1 MKAEALNKLSRSI
14 HKVGFKFKKHSPEI
28 LTGAGIVCV
37 VASTVMACK
46 ATTKL
51 STILDETNEQTD
63 QIHGYV
69 EKNGYSEKYSEKDEK
84 KDLAIVYTKS
94 AMNVA
99 KLYGPSVLV
108 GVLGVT
114 SILAGNNILR
124 KRNVALTAA
133 YTAVDNGFKKYR
145 ERVVERFGE
154 AVDRELKNNARKEE
168 IEVVETDENGE
179 TNTVKK
185 TAYVVNPSDI
195 SEYARFFEEYTVDDK
210 GNRIKNTYW
219 TSNNEYNLMFLKK
232 AESFANDKLRIN
244 GYLFL
249 NEVYEMLGIPKTK
262 AGQVVGWVYDEKNP
276 VGDNYVDFG
285 LYKDNLSYSDFVNGY
300 DPAILLDFNVDGNIW
315 KLMDDNG
322 SFRSKR

>member
-168 IEVVETDENGE
+168 VEVIETDENGE
-179 TNTVKK
+179 EKVVNKA
-185 TAYVVNPSDI
+185 AYVVSPSDI
-195 SEYARFFEEYTVDDK
+195 SEYARFFEEYNVDDK
-210 GNRIKNTYW
+210 GNKIKNTCW
-219 TSNNEYNLMFLKK
+219 VSDNEYNLFFLKK
-232 AESFANDKLRIN
+232 AESFANDKLRTD

-249 NEVYEMLGIPKTK
+249 NDVYEMLGIPKTK
-262 AGQVVGWVYDEKNP
+262 AGHVVGWVYNEQNP

-315 KLMDDNG
+315 KLMDDNCN
-322 SFRSKR
+322 FLSKR

>member
-28 LTGAGIVCV
+28 LTGAGVVCV

-154 AVDRELKNNARKEE
+154 SVDRELKNNARKEE

>member
-1 MKAEALNKLSRSI
+1 MKVEALSKLSRSI

-51 STILDETNEQTD
+51 STILDETKEQTD

-69 EKNGYSEKYSEKDEK
+69 EKNGYSEKYSENDEK

-94 AMNVA
+94 GVNIA

-108 GVLGVT
+108 GVLGIT

-168 IEVVETDENGE
+168 VEVVETDENGE
-179 TNTVKK
+179 EKVVKK
-185 TAYVVNPSDI
+185 EAYVVSPSDI

-210 GNRIKNTYW
+210 GNKIKNTYW
-219 TSNNEYNLMFLKK
+219 TSNNEYNLMYIKK

-315 KLMDDNG
+315 KLMDENG
-322 SFRSKR
+322 RFRSKR

>member
-1 MKAEALNKLSRSI
+1 
-14 HKVGFKFKKHSPEI
+14 
-28 LTGAGIVCV
+28 
-37 VASTVMACK
+37 
-46 ATTKL
+46 
-51 STILDETNEQTD
+51 
-63 QIHGYV
+63 
-69 EKNGYSEKYSEKDEK
+69 
-84 KDLAIVYTKS
+84 
-94 AMNVA
+94 MNIA

-108 GVLGVT
+108 GVLGIT

-133 YTAVDNGFKKYR
+133 YTAVDSSFKKYR

-168 IEVVETDENGE
+168 VEVVETDENGE
-179 TNTVKK
+179 EKVVKK
-185 TAYVVNPSDI
+185 AAYVVSPSDI

-219 TSNNEYNLMFLKK
+219 TSSNEYNLMFLKK

-322 SFRSKR
+322 SFRYKR

>member
-51 STILDETNEQTD
+51 STILDETKEQAD
-63 QIHGYV
+63 QIHNYV
-69 EKNGYSEKYSEKDEK
+69 ENNGYSEKYTENDEK
-84 KDLAIVYTKS
+84 KDLAIVYAKS
-94 AMNVA
+94 CVNVA
-99 KLYGPSVLV
+99 KLYGPSVIV
-108 GVLGVT
+108 GALGVT
-114 SILAGNNILR
+114 SILAGNHILK

-133 YTAVDNGFKKYR
+133 YAAVDSSFKKYR
-145 ERVVERFGE
+145 NRVVERFGE
-154 AVDRELKNNARKEE
+154 AVDRELKNGVRKEE
-168 IEVVETDENGE
+168 REFIEKDENGE
-179 TNTVKK
+179 EQVVKK
-185 TAYVVNPSDI
+185 QTYVVNPSDI

-219 TSNNEYNLMFLKK
+219 VSDNEYNLFFLKK
-232 AESFANDKLRIN
+232 AESFANDKLRTN

-249 NEVYEMLGIPKTK
+249 NDVYEMLGIPKTK
-262 AGQVVGWVYDEKNP
+262 AGQVVGWVYNEKNP

-315 KLMDDNG
+315 KLMDDNCN
-322 SFRSKR
+322 FLSKR

>member
-1 MKAEALNKLSRSI
+1 MKTEALNKLSRSI

-51 STILDETNEQTD
+51 SAILDETKEQTN

-69 EKNGYSEKYSEKDEK
+69 ENNGYSEKYTENDEK

-94 AMNVA
+94 CVNVA
-99 KLYGPSVLV
+99 KLYGPSILV

-114 SILAGNNILR
+114 SILAGNNVLR

-133 YTAVDNGFKKYR
+133 YTAVDSSFKKYR

-168 IEVVETDENGE
+168 VEVVETDENGE
-179 TNTVKK
+179 TKTVKK

-219 TSNNEYNLMFLKK
+219 VSDNEYNLFFLKK

>member
-51 STILDETNEQTD
+51 SAILDETKEQTD

-94 AMNVA
+94 CVNVA

-114 SILAGNNILR
+114 SILAGNNVLR

-133 YTAVDNGFKKYR
+133 YTAVDSSFKKYR

-168 IEVVETDENGE
+168 VEIVETDENGE
-179 TNTVKK
+179 EKVVKK
-185 TAYVVNPSDI
+185 AAYVVSPSDI

-210 GNRIKNTYW
+210 GNKIKNTYW

-276 VGDNYVDFG
+276 VGDNFVDFG

>member
-51 STILDETNEQTD
+51 STILDETKEQAN

-69 EKNGYSEKYSEKDEK
+69 EKNGYSEKYSENDEK

-94 AMNVA
+94 GVNIA

-108 GVLGVT
+108 GVLGIT

-133 YTAVDNGFKKYR
+133 YTAVDSSFKKYR

-168 IEVVETDENGE
+168 VEVVETDENGE
-179 TNTVKK
+179 EKVVKK
-185 TAYVVNPSDI
+185 AAYVVSPS
-195 SEYARFFEEYTVDDK
+195 
-210 GNRIKNTYW
+210 
-219 TSNNEYNLMFLKK
+219 
-232 AESFANDKLRIN
+232 
-244 GYLFL
+244 
-249 NEVYEMLGIPKTK
+249 
-262 AGQVVGWVYDEKNP
+262 
-276 VGDNYVDFG
+276 
-285 LYKDNLSYSDFVNGY
+285 
-300 DPAILLDFNVDGNIW
+300 ILLTTREIVSRTHIGLPVMSII
-315 KLMDDNG
+315 
-322 SFRSKR
+322 

>member
-51 STILDETNEQTD
+51 STILDETKEQTD

-69 EKNGYSEKYSEKDEK
+69 EKNGYSEKYSENDEK

-94 AMNVA
+94 CMNVA

-133 YTAVDNGFKKYR
+133 YTAVDSSFKKYR

-168 IEVVETDENGE
+168 VEVIETDENGE
-179 TNTVKK
+179 EKVVKK
-185 TAYVVNPSDI
+185 AAYVVSPSDI

-210 GNRIKNTYW
+210 GNKIKNAYW

>member
-51 STILDETNEQTD
+51 STILDETKEQTD

-94 AMNVA
+94 CVNVA
-99 KLYGPSVLV
+99 KLYGPSILV

-114 SILAGNNILR
+114 SILAGNNVLR

-133 YTAVDNGFKKYR
+133 YTAVDSSFKKYR

-168 IEVVETDENGE
+168 VEIVETDENGE
-179 TNTVKK
+179 EKVVKK
-185 TAYVVNPSDI
+185 AAYVVSPSDI

-210 GNRIKNTYW
+210 GNKINNKYW

>member
-51 STILDETNEQTD
+51 SAILDETKEQTD

-69 EKNGYSEKYSEKDEK
+69 ESNGYSEKYTENDEK

-94 AMNVA
+94 CVNVA
-99 KLYGPSVLV
+99 KLYGPSILV

-114 SILAGNNILR
+114 SILAGNNVLR

-133 YTAVDNGFKKYR
+133 YTAVDSSFKKYR

-168 IEVVETDENGE
+168 VEVVETDENGE
-179 TNTVKK
+179 TKTVKK

-219 TSNNEYNLMFLKK
+219 VSDNEYNLFFLKK

>member
-1 MKAEALNKLSRSI
+1 MKTEALNKLSRSI

-51 STILDETNEQTD
+51 SAILDETKEQTD

-69 EKNGYSEKYSEKDEK
+69 ENNGYSEKYTENDEK

-94 AMNVA
+94 CVNVA
-99 KLYGPSVLV
+99 KLYGPSILV

-114 SILAGNNILR
+114 SILAGNNVLR

-133 YTAVDNGFKKYR
+133 YTAVDSSFKKYR

-168 IEVVETDENGE
+168 VEVVETDENGE
-179 TNTVKK
+179 TKTVKK

-219 TSNNEYNLMFLKK
+219 VSDNEYNLFFLKK

>member
-51 STILDETNEQTD
+51 STILDETKEQTD

-94 AMNVA
+94 CVNVA
-99 KLYGPSVLV
+99 KLYGPSILV

-114 SILAGNNILR
+114 SILAGNNVLR

-133 YTAVDNGFKKYR
+133 YTAVDSSFKKYR

-168 IEVVETDENGE
+168 VEIVETDENGE
-179 TNTVKK
+179 EKVVKK
-185 TAYVVNPSDI
+185 AAYVVSPSDI

-210 GNRIKNTYW
+210 GNKIKNTYW

>member
-51 STILDETNEQTD
+51 SAILDETKEQTD

-69 EKNGYSEKYSEKDEK
+69 ENNGYSEKYTENDEK

-94 AMNVA
+94 CVNVA
-99 KLYGPSVLV
+99 KLYGPSILI

-114 SILAGNNILR
+114 SILAGNNVLR

-133 YTAVDNGFKKYR
+133 YTAVDSSFKKYR

-168 IEVVETDENGE
+168 VEVVETDENGE
-179 TNTVKK
+179 TKTVKK

-195 SEYARFFEEYTVDDK
+195 SEYARFFEEYTLDDK

-219 TSNNEYNLMFLKK
+219 VSDNEYNLFFLKK

>member
-1 MKAEALNKLSRSI
+1 MKTEALNKLSRSI
-14 HKVGFKFKKHSPEI
+14 HKIGFKFKKHSPEI

-51 STILDETNEQTD
+51 SAILDETKEQTD

-69 EKNGYSEKYSEKDEK
+69 ENNGYSEKYTENDEK

-94 AMNVA
+94 CVNVA
-99 KLYGPSVLV
+99 KLYGPSILV

-114 SILAGNNILR
+114 SILAGNNVLR

-133 YTAVDNGFKKYR
+133 YTAVDSSFKKYR

-168 IEVVETDENGE
+168 VEVVETDENGE
-179 TNTVKK
+179 TKTVKK

-219 TSNNEYNLMFLKK
+219 VSDNEYNLFFLKK

>member
-51 STILDETNEQTD
+51 STILDETKEQAN

-69 EKNGYSEKYSEKDEK
+69 EKNGYSEKYSENDEK

-94 AMNVA
+94 GVNIA

-108 GVLGVT
+108 GVLGIT

-168 IEVVETDENGE
+168 VEVIETDENGE
-179 TNTVKK
+179 EKVVKK
-185 TAYVVNPSDI
+185 AAYVVSPSDI

-210 GNRIKNTYW
+210 GNKIKNTYW

-232 AESFANDKLRIN
+232 AESFANDKLRIE
-244 GYLFL
+244 GSLFL
-249 NEVYEMLGIPKTK
+249 NDVYEMLGIPKTK
-262 AGQVVGWVYDEKNP
+262 AGQVVGWVYNEKNP

-322 SFRSKR
+322 CFRSKR

>member
-1 MKAEALNKLSRSI
+1 MKTEALNKLSRSI

-51 STILDETNEQTD
+51 SAILDETKEQTD

-69 EKNGYSEKYSEKDEK
+69 ESNGYSDKYTENDEK

-94 AMNVA
+94 CVNVA
-99 KLYGPSVLV
+99 KLYGPSILV

-114 SILAGNNILR
+114 SILAGNNVLR

-133 YTAVDNGFKKYR
+133 YTAVDSSFKKYR

-179 TNTVKK
+179 TKTVKK

-219 TSNNEYNLMFLKK
+219 VSDNEYNLFFLKK

>member
-1 MKAEALNKLSRSI
+1 MKSETLNKLSRSI
-14 HKVGFKFKKHSPEI
+14 HKVGFKFKKHTPEI
-28 LTGAGIVCV
+28 LTGAGVVCV

-51 STILDETNEQTD
+51 STILDETKEQAD

-69 EKNGYSEKYSEKDEK
+69 EQNGYSEKYTETDEK

-94 AMNVA
+94 GLNIA
-99 KLYGPSVLV
+99 KLYGPSVV
-108 GVLGVT
+108 IGALGIT
-114 SILAGNNILR
+114 SILAGNHILK

-133 YTAVDNGFKKYR
+133 YAAVDSSFKKYR
-145 ERVVERFGE
+145 NRVVERFGE
-154 AVDRELKNNARKEE
+154 AVDRELKNGLRKEE
-168 IEVVETDENGE
+168 REFVEKDENGE
-179 TNTVKK
+179 EKVVKK
-185 TAYVVNPSDI
+185 ATYVVNPSDI

-210 GNRIKNTYW
+210 GNKIKNTYW

-232 AESFANDKLRIN
+232 AESFANDKLRIE
-244 GYLFL
+244 GSLFL
-249 NEVYEMLGIPKTK
+249 NDVYEMLGIPKTK
-262 AGQVVGWVYDEKNP
+262 AGQVVGWVYDEKHP

>member
-14 HKVGFKFKKHSPEI
+14 HKIGFKFKKHSPEI

-51 STILDETNEQTD
+51 SAILDETKEQTD

-69 EKNGYSEKYSEKDEK
+69 EKNGYSEKYTENDEK

-94 AMNVA
+94 GVNIA

-108 GVLGVT
+108 GVLGIT

-168 IEVVETDENGE
+168 VEVIETDENGE
-179 TNTVKK
+179 EKVVKK
-185 TAYVVNPSDI
+185 AAYVVSPSDI

-219 TSNNEYNLMFLKK
+219 TSSNEYNLMFLKK

>member
-14 HKVGFKFKKHSPEI
+14 HRIGFKFKKHSPEI

-51 STILDETNEQTD
+51 STILDETKEQAN

-69 EKNGYSEKYSEKDEK
+69 EKNGYSEKYSENDEK

-94 AMNVA
+94 GVNIA

-168 IEVVETDENGE
+168 VEVIETDENGE
-179 TNTVKK
+179 EKVVKK
-185 TAYVVNPSDI
+185 AAYVVSPSDI

-210 GNRIKNTYW
+210 GNKIKNTYW

-262 AGQVVGWVYDEKNP
+262 AGQVVGWVYDENNP

>member
-51 STILDETNEQTD
+51 STILNETKEQAD

-69 EKNGYSEKYSEKDEK
+69 ESNGYSEKYTENDEK

-94 AMNVA
+94 CVNVA
-99 KLYGPSVLV
+99 KLYGPSILV

-114 SILAGNNILR
+114 SILAGNNVLR

-276 VGDNYVDFG
+276 VGDNFIDFG

-315 KLMDDNG
+315 KLMDDNCN
-322 SFRSKR
+322 FRSKR

>member
-51 STILDETNEQTD
+51 SAILDETKEQTD

-69 EKNGYSEKYSEKDEK
+69 ESNGYSEKYTENDEK

-94 AMNVA
+94 CVNVA
-99 KLYGPSVLV
+99 KLYGPSILV

-133 YTAVDNGFKKYR
+133 YTAVDSSFKKYR

-168 IEVVETDENGE
+168 VEVVETDENGE
-179 TNTVKK
+179 TKTVKK

-219 TSNNEYNLMFLKK
+219 VSDNEYNLFFLKK

>member
-51 STILDETNEQTD
+51 STILDETKEQTD

-69 EKNGYSEKYSEKDEK
+69 EKNGYSEKYTENDEK

-94 AMNVA
+94 CVNVA
-99 KLYGPSVLV
+99 KLYGPSILV

-168 IEVVETDENGE
+168 VEIVETDENGE
-179 TNTVKK
+179 EKVVKK
-185 TAYVVNPSDI
+185 AAYVVSPSDI

-210 GNRIKNTYW
+210 GNKIKNTYW

>member
-51 STILDETNEQTD
+51 STILDETKEQTD

-94 AMNVA
+94 GMNIA

-108 GVLGVT
+108 GVLGIT

-168 IEVVETDENGE
+168 VEIVETDENGE
-179 TNTVKK
+179 EKVVKK
-185 TAYVVNPSDI
+185 AAYVVSPSDI

-210 GNRIKNTYW
+210 GNKIKNTYW

-276 VGDNYVDFG
+276 VGDNFVDFG

>member
-14 HKVGFKFKKHSPEI
+14 HKVGLKFKKHSPEI

-179 TNTVKK
+179 TKTVKK

>member
-51 STILDETNEQTD
+51 STILDETKEQTD

-94 AMNVA
+94 CVNVA
-99 KLYGPSVLV
+99 KLYGPSILV

-114 SILAGNNILR
+114 SILAGNNVLR

-133 YTAVDNGFKKYR
+133 YTAVDSSFKKYR

-168 IEVVETDENGE
+168 VEIVETDENGE
-179 TNTVKK
+179 EKVVKK
-185 TAYVVNPSDI
+185 AAYVVSPSDI

-210 GNRIKNTYW
+210 GNKIKNTYW

-322 SFRSKR
+322 RFRSER

>member
-168 IEVVETDENGE
+168 VEVIETDENGE
-179 TNTVKK
+179 ENVVKK
-185 TAYVVNPSDI
+185 PAYVVNPSDI

>member
-1 MKAEALNKLSRSI
+1 MKTEALNKLSRSI

-51 STILDETNEQTD
+51 SAILDETKEQTD

-69 EKNGYSEKYSEKDEK
+69 ENNGYSEKYTENDEK

-94 AMNVA
+94 CVNVA
-99 KLYGPSVLV
+99 KLYGPSILI

-114 SILAGNNILR
+114 SILAGNNVLR

-133 YTAVDNGFKKYR
+133 YTAVDSSFKKYR
-145 ERVVERFGE
+145 ERVIERFGE

-168 IEVVETDENGE
+168 REFIEKDENGE
-179 TNTVKK
+179 ERVVKK
-185 TAYVVNPSDI
+185 QRYVVNPSDI

-210 GNRIKNTYW
+210 GNRIKNAYW
-219 TSNNEYNLMFLKK
+219 VSDNEYNLFFLKK

>member
-51 STILDETNEQTD
+51 SAILDETKEQTD

-69 EKNGYSEKYSEKDEK
+69 ESNGYSEKYTENDEK

-94 AMNVA
+94 CVNVA
-99 KLYGPSVLV
+99 KLYGPSILV
-108 GVLGVT
+108 GILGVT
-114 SILAGNNILR
+114 SILAGNNVLR

-133 YTAVDNGFKKYR
+133 YTAVDSSFKKYR

-168 IEVVETDENGE
+168 VEVVETDENGE
-179 TNTVKK
+179 TKTVKK

-219 TSNNEYNLMFLKK
+219 VSDNEYNLFFLKK

>member
-51 STILDETNEQTD
+51 STILDETKEQTD

-94 AMNVA
+94 CVNVA
-99 KLYGPSVLV
+99 KLYGPSILV

-114 SILAGNNILR
+114 SILAGNNVLR

-133 YTAVDNGFKKYR
+133 YTAVDSSFKKYR

-168 IEVVETDENGE
+168 VEIVETDENGE
-179 TNTVKK
+179 EKVVKK
-185 TAYVVNPSDI
+185 AAYVVSPSDI

-210 GNRIKNTYW
+210 GNKIKNTYW

-262 AGQVVGWVYDEKNP
+262 AGQVVGWVYDEKDP

>member
-51 STILDETNEQTD
+51 STILDETKEQAN

-69 EKNGYSEKYSEKDEK
+69 EKNGYSEKYSENDEK

-94 AMNVA
+94 GVNIA

-108 GVLGVT
+108 GVLGIT

-168 IEVVETDENGE
+168 VEIIETDENGE
-179 TNTVKK
+179 EKVVKK
-185 TAYVVNPSDI
+185 AAYVVSPSDI

-210 GNRIKNTYW
+210 GNKIKNTYW

-232 AESFANDKLRIN
+232 AESFANDKLRIE
-244 GYLFL
+244 GSLFL
-249 NEVYEMLGIPKTK
+249 NDVYEMLGIPKTK
-262 AGQVVGWVYDEKNP
+262 AGQVVGWVYNEQNP

-315 KLMDDNG
+315 KLMDDNCN
-322 SFRSKR
+322 FRSKR

>member
-1 MKAEALNKLSRSI
+1 MKTEALNKLSRSI

-51 STILDETNEQTD
+51 STILDETKEQTD
-63 QIHGYV
+63 KIHGYV

-114 SILAGNNILR
+114 SILAGNNVLR

-133 YTAVDNGFKKYR
+133 YTAVDSSFKKYR

-168 IEVVETDENGE
+168 VEIVETDENGE
-179 TNTVKK
+179 EKVVKK
-185 TAYVVNPSDI
+185 AAYVVSPSDI

-210 GNRIKNTYW
+210 GNKIKNTYW

>member
-28 LTGAGIVCV
+28 LTGTGIVCV

-51 STILDETNEQTD
+51 STILDETKEQTD

-69 EKNGYSEKYSEKDEK
+69 EKNGYSEKYTENDEK

-94 AMNVA
+94 CVNVA
-99 KLYGPSVLV
+99 KLYGPSILV

-168 IEVVETDENGE
+168 VEIVETDENGE
-179 TNTVKK
+179 EKVVKK
-185 TAYVVNPSDI
+185 AAYVVSPSDI

-210 GNRIKNTYW
+210 GNKIKNTYW

>member
-1 MKAEALNKLSRSI
+1 MKAEALNKLSRSV

-51 STILDETNEQTD
+51 STILDETKEQTD

-94 AMNVA
+94 CVNVA
-99 KLYGPSVLV
+99 KLYGPSILV

-114 SILAGNNILR
+114 SILAGNNVLR

-133 YTAVDNGFKKYR
+133 YTAVDSSFKKYR

-168 IEVVETDENGE
+168 VEIVETDENGE
-179 TNTVKK
+179 EKVVKK
-185 TAYVVNPSDI
+185 AAYVVSPSDI

-210 GNRIKNTYW
+210 GNKIKNTYW

>member
-14 HKVGFKFKKHSPEI
+14 HKVGFKLKKHSPEI

-51 STILDETNEQTD
+51 SQVLEEAKEQAD

-69 EKNGYSEKYSEKDEK
+69 KKNGYSEKYSENDEK

-94 AMNVA
+94 GMNIA

-114 SILAGNNILR
+114 SILAGNNILK

-133 YTAVDNGFKKYR
+133 YTAVDNSFKKYR
-145 ERVVERFGE
+145 ERVAERFGE
-154 AVDRELKNNARKEE
+154 NIDRELKNNVIKKEV
-168 IEVVETDENGE
+168 EVGEVDENGE
-179 TNTVKK
+179 VKK
-185 TAYVVNPSDI
+185 VKTTAYMVNPSDI
-195 SEYARFFEEYTVDDK
+195 SEYARFFEEYTVDDR

-232 AESFANDKLRIN
+232 AESFANDKLRTH

-249 NEVYEMLGIPKTK
+249 NDVYEMLGIPKSK

-315 KLMDDNG
+315 KLMDDNCD
-322 SFRSKR
+322 FRSKR